1 MHIDT
6 LNFNIENFQKN
17 IDFTKSLKEQIN
29 YSTGE
34 HAIRF
39 ACNSPIIPRQQLS
52 LNCIL
57 TEQDRIQNKLK
68 LMKLP
73 CNRRIAS
80 MFRDYYTHKCP
91 VCHNDLDDEQHFL
104 FECIDRRSLK
114 DYLKSYL
121 DNDTINKI

>member
-6 LNFNIENFQKN
+6 LNFNIENFQKT

-34 HAIRF
+34 FAIRF
-39 ACNSPIIPRQQLS
+39 ACKNPIIPRQQLS
-52 LNCIL
+52 LNCIM
-57 TEQDRIQNKLK
+57 TEHDRIQNKLQ

-80 MFRDYYTHKCP
+80 MFRD
-91 VCHNDLDDEQHFL
+91 
-104 FECIDRRSLK
+104 
-114 DYLKSYL
+114 
-121 DNDTINKI
+121 